1 MIIREVTGREVLD
14 SRGFPTV
21 YARVVSEDGAVG
33 EASVPSGA
41 SVGKFEAVELRDGD
55 PRRFGGKGV
64 LNAVQNVNTVIASKM
79 VGKNFTAQAQV
90 DDFLCRLDNTKN
102 KSWLGANA
110 ILAVSMAA
118 ARVGAKS
125 CRMELYEYLRDERGK
140 YILPTPMMN
149 ILNGGVHAGNTV
161 DIRGIHGHARGG
173 GKLPGG
179 HAHGKRGLYG
189 AEGQPEKGRLG
200 DGCWG

>member
-64 LNAVQNVNTVIASKM
+64 LNAVQN
-79 VGKNFTAQAQV
+79 G
-90 DDFLCRLDNTKN
+90 
-102 KSWLGANA
+102 
-110 ILAVSMAA
+110 
-118 ARVGAKS
+118 
-125 CRMELYEYLRDERGK
+125 E
-140 YILPTPMMN
+140 
-149 ILNGGVHAGNTV
+149 
-161 DIRGIHGHARGG
+161 HGHRLQNGREELHG
-173 GKLPGG
+173 SGPGG
-179 HAHGKRGLYG
+179 
-189 AEGQPEKGRLG
+189 
-200 DGCWG
+200 